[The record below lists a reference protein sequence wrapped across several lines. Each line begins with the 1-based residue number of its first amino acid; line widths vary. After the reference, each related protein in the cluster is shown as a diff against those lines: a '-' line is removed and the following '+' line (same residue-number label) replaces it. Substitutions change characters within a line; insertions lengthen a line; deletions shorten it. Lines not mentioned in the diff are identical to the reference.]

1 VSRVLAYCCFQHG
14 PQLSLPS
21 AGVQSAPVQ
30 VMELSVLRMLWSEVA
45 WPLDPV
51 RMQQSAVEFHSVVHH
66 VFKQTAVI
74 PFRLLSVFEDEAAMA
89 AFAAENQTSFI
100 EDLERLK
107 HFVQMEFVVYP
118 APRPEDRSSGK
129 AYLEQKAGMRRA
141 IEGYVSAVRE
151 MLDELSQQIVVRET
165 KSGHRVFV
173 LVERGRE
180 ESFREKVKRVSVPE
194 EISRRISGPWPAAEF
209 LSERVKAPQITPAA
223 GAK

>member
-1 VSRVLAYCCFQHG
+1 VSRVLVYCGFQHG
-14 PQLSLPS
+14 PHISLPS
-21 AGVQSAPVQ
+21 AGVQAAPVK
-30 VMELSVLRMLWSEVA
+30 VMALNTLRLLWSEVA

-51 RMQQSAVEFHSVVHH
+51 GMQQSAVEFHGVVHH

-89 AFAAENQTSFI
+89 AFVAENQTSFI

-129 AYLEQKAGMRRA
+129 AYLEQKAGMQRA
-141 IEGYVSAVRE
+141 IEGHVSAVRE
-151 MLDELSQQIVVRET
+151 TLDELSQQIVVRET
-165 KSGHRVFV
+165 KSGYRVFV
-173 LVERGRE
+173 LIERGGE
-180 ESFREKVKRVSVPE
+180 EAFREKVKGVSVPE
-194 EISRRISGPWPAAEF
+194 ELSRRMSGPWPAAEF

>member
-1 VSRVLAYCCFQHG
+1 MSRVLAYCGFQHG

-21 AGVQSAPVQ
+21 AGVRAAPVQ
-30 VMELSVLRMLWSEVA
+30 VMELGALRLLWSEVA
-45 WPLDPV
+45 WPFDQEH
-51 RMQQSAVEFHSVVHH
+51 MQQNAMEFHEAVHH

-74 PFRLLSVFEDEAAMA
+74 PFRLLSVFEDETAMA

-118 APRPEDRSSGK
+118 APARTDRSSGK

-141 IEGYVSAVRE
+141 IEGHVSAVRE
-151 MLDELSQQIVVRET
+151 ALDRLSQQVVVRET
-165 KSGHRVFV
+165 KNGHRIFV

-180 ESFREKVKRVSVPE
+180 EAFREKVKGVSVPE
-194 EISRRISGPWPAAEF
+194 ELSRRMSGPWPASEF
-209 LSERVKAPQITPAA
+209 LSERVKAPQIT